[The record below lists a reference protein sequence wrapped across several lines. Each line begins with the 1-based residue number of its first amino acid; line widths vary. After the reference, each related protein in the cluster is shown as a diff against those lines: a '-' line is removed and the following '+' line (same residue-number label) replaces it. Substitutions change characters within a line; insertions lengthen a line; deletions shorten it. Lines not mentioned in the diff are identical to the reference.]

1 MFSTIIDHL
10 IKCWINVVNYIGGVR
25 IVHIMSL
32 SNKILT
38 HGKNDGGW
46 YHSPLLVRANTKYE
60 QQMSFN
66 VRFNSI
72 DMIFKG

>member
-1 MFSTIIDHL
+1 M
-10 IKCWINVVNYIGGVR
+10 
-25 IVHIMSL
+25 HIMSL